1 MKKILLITMLLL
13 SFVSA
18 VFAKTPPGYYNVN
31 DENQLKLG
39 GIKLND
45 TYAQVESMYGKPT
58 ESYRTKNPVNQ
69 PGMLPCY
76 IWDAYYGKTVKLNFI
91 QLVNESKLYVSRVE
105 STANNGW
112 QTPTGLTVG
121 MKEEEI
127 EKRMGK
133 SYRDNNAYTY
143 NLGSF
148 RLAFYPKDGV
158 ISKIVLV
165 SHDVHRD

>member
-1 MKKILLITMLLL
+1 
-13 SFVSA
+13 
-18 VFAKTPPGYYNVN
+18 
-31 DENQLKLG
+31 
-39 GIKLND
+39 
-45 TYAQVESMYGKPT
+45 
-58 ESYRTKNPVNQ
+58 
-69 PGMLPCY
+69 MLPCY

-133 SYRDNNAYTY
+133 SYGDNNAYTY

>member
-1 MKKILLITMLLL
+1 MEQDKTFEKDFAEMWQNLNPEQKALILKHQQSQADKAVLKAKKDTARRALDKQDRDKL
-13 SFVSA
+13 F
-18 VFAKTPPGYYNVN
+18 FALEEAG
-31 DENQLKLG
+31 
-39 GIKLND
+39 
-45 TYAQVESMYGKPT
+45 
-58 ESYRTKNPVNQ
+58 
-69 PGMLPCY
+69 C
-76 IWDAYYGKTVKLNFI
+76 
-91 QLVNESKLYVSRVE
+91 KLYVSRVE